1 MTYGAG
7 LLDYG
12 TPGADFT
19 PLIPRLSA
27 TYVSTRYNFLGN
39 GNDNVTAGL
48 SAKYLVS
55 MGKGND
61 LLTMTYTLTPSTPS
75 GTLYQAYGDEG
86 NDTMLGGP
94 GRDVFIGGSGND
106 LLRGGLGMDVL
117 IGDCTNVSLS
127 RYPWENLYR
136 DPPSRGGPLL
146 DGKLGLLWGPQLFQ
160 GNDTLYGDAGRD
172 FLSGSGA
179 ADQMYGGADGDY
191 FHVTPTW
198 TGWRLPWTP
207 VQIHDWE
214 ASDKLVFFEGS
225 PYGDLSLSARLSYER
240 AGLDLEVHYDLDG
253 EGSAFQPLKIA
264 TLRNTAQDALTAD
277 QVVGLVPDRYDF
289 ISPLMV
295 KVASIF
301 SDTIDF
307 DASQHGAPLYL
318 LGGNDFVRVIS
329 TSAGAWVDGGLDD
342 DTLEGGDG
350 ADVLRGGPGR
360 DSILGGPG
368 NDRIFGGDGG
378 AGLLGGSLQVLGF
391 WVSADTVDG
400 GDGDD
405 LIHVDG
411 GESQLWGGGGSNLF
425 VILDHRWGMVT
436 IHDFDVELD
445 SLILDELSWP
455 QAGLSFEPWEG
466 GTRLLI
472 DLDSDG
478 SAWAPSPIVFL
489 PEVAIDGLDDL
500 CVIGLSTHMHRIDHG
515 SGIDGVG
522 PTWVGT
528 REGEAVAGT
537 DYGGATINL
546 FDGHDSFD
554 GSGTVGP
561 LVIYGGRGND
571 TLTGGQASDFI
582 AGGSGSDTIFG
593 GPGDDVLIGDG
604 RDPEL
609 DPFAP
614 LTAPG
619 FGGSADRI
627 EGGAGNDF
635 IVGGA
640 GPDTLVGGA
649 GADVFMYVH
658 ESDFGDIIEDFQ
670 LGPGGDTIVLEN
682 LIRPTSIPSPIAY
695 LSATQVGPDTHVF
708 VDPDGN
714 GTGTMQPM
722 LLAVLRNLSVSASQ
736 LASQVLIGEP
746 WAPNTAPLAIDRQL
760 AMLEDTKSEGIL
772 SAATDAEGDPVTFAQ
787 VTPPAHGI
795 AIVGANGSYRYL
807 PDPDF
812 HGTDS
817 FTFSVSD
824 HRGGTS
830 TYTATIV
837 VKDVADTIDG
847 ADGDDLLVDDTD
859 GAALI
864 RGFAGHDTLEGGS
877 GDDTL
882 DGGDGND
889 VLDGG
894 AGDDVIYGG
903 AGRDLAIYHGPR
915 AQYATGSN
923 AGVIQVIAHV
933 GDEGSDTLHG
943 VDRVGFADMTLG
955 FDGSAQTVALILG
968 AVFGPAAVSNRDYAG
983 IGLAL
988 LDGGMAE
995 LPLMQLALEA
1005 RLGPGFDNATMI
1017 VLIYQNLLG
1026 ISPSAGDI
1034 AFWSA
1039 EIDAGRY
1046 TQASLALFAAQLEI
1060 NADNVGLAGILQN
1073 GLEHH

>member
-1 MTYGAG
+1 MTYPAG
-7 LLDYG
+7 LFDYG
-12 TPGADFT
+12 TLGPDFT
-19 PLIPRLSA
+19 PLIPRLSL
-27 TYVSTRYNFLGN
+27 TYASTRYNFLGN

-48 SAKYLVS
+48 SSKYMVS

-75 GTLYQAYGDEG
+75 GTLYQAYGDDG
-86 NDTMLGGP
+86 NDTLVGGP
-94 GRDVFIGGSGND
+94 GRDVMIGGSGND
-106 LLRGGLGMDVL
+106 LLRGGLSNDLLV
-117 IGDCTNVSLS
+117 GDCANVSLL

-146 DGKLGLLWGPQLFQ
+146 DGKLGLLWGPQSFQ
-160 GNDTLYGDAGRD
+160 GNDTLQGEGGRD
-172 FLSGSGA
+172 FLSGGGGT
-179 ADQMYGGADGDY
+179 DQMYGGADGDY

-198 TGWRLPWTP
+198 TGWRLSWTP
-207 VQIHDWE
+207 VLIHDWE
-214 ASDKLVFFEGS
+214 ASDKLVFLEGS
-225 PYGDLSLSARLSYER
+225 PYGDFSLSARLSYER
-240 AGLDLEVHYDLDG
+240 IGADLKVRYDFDG
-253 EGSAFQPLKIA
+253 EGSAFQPLEIA

-301 SDTIDF
+301 PDTIQF
-307 DASQHGAPLYL
+307 DPAQHGAPLYL
-318 LGGNDFVRVIS
+318 LGGNDSVRVVV
-329 TSAGAWVDGGLDD
+329 TSPGAWVDGGLDD

-350 ADVLRGGPGR
+350 NDVLRGGPGR
-360 DSILGGPG
+360 DSISGGVG

-378 AGLLGGSLQVLGF
+378 ASLLAGSLLTLGF
-391 WVSADTVDG
+391 WVSADTIDG
-400 GDGDD
+400 GEGDD

-425 VILDHRWGMVT
+425 VILDHRWGTVT
-436 IHDFDVELD
+436 IHDFNVDLD
-445 SLILDELSWP
+445 SLILNELSSP
-455 QAGLSFEPWEG
+455 QASLSFEPWDG

-472 DLDSDG
+472 DLDSG
-478 SAWAPSPIVFL
+478 GNGWSPSPILFL
-489 PEVAIDGLDDL
+489 PNVVIDGLDDL
-500 CVIGLSTHMHRIDHG
+500 CIVGLSDHMHRIDHG

-522 PTWVGT
+522 PTWIGT
-528 REGEAVAGT
+528 RDGDAIADTG
-537 DYGGATINL
+537 YGGATINL

-554 GSGTVGP
+554 GTGTVGP

-593 GPGDDVLIGDG
+593 GPGDDLLIGDG

-640 GPDTLVGGA
+640 GADTLVGGA
-649 GADVFMYVH
+649 GSDVFLYAH
-658 ESDFGDIIEDFQ
+658 ESDFGDFIEDFQ
-670 LGPGGDTIVLEN
+670 VGPSGDTIVLEN
-682 LIRPTSIPSPIAY
+682 LIRPTSNPSPFAY
-695 LSATQVGPDTHVF
+695 LSTTQVGPHTHVF
-708 VDPDGN
+708 VDLDGN
-714 GTGTMQPM
+714 GTGTMQPV
-722 LLAVLRNLSVSASQ
+722 LLAVLRNLSVSAAQ

-746 WAPNTAPLAIDRQL
+746 WAPNTAPLALDRQL
-760 AMLEDTKSEGIL
+760 AVLEDTKSEGIL
-772 SAATDAEGDPVTFAQ
+772 TAATDAEGDPVTFLQ

-824 HRGGTS
+824 HRGGTNA
-830 TYTATIV
+830 YTATIV
-837 VKDVADTIDG
+837 VQDVVDTIDG
-847 ADGDDLLVDDTD
+847 TDGDDLLVDDTN

-864 RGFAGHDTLEGGS
+864 RGFDGHDTIEGGT

-882 DGGDGND
+882 EGGDGND

-894 AGDDVIYGG
+894 AGDDAIHGG
-903 AGRDLAIYHGPR
+903 AGRDLATYQGSR
-915 AQYATGSN
+915 AQYGTNATG
-923 AGVIQVIAHV
+923 GVINVIAHV
-933 GDEGSDTLHG
+933 GDEGSDTLHE
-943 VDRVGFADMTLG
+943 VERVGFSDMKLA
-955 FDGSAQTVALILG
+955 FDESAETVALILG
-968 AVFGPAAVSNRDYAG
+968 AVFGPDSVTNRDYAG

-988 LDGGMAE
+988 LDDGMAE

-1017 VLIYQNLLG
+1017 ALIYQNLLNV
-1026 ISPSAGDI
+1026 SPPAGET

-1039 EIDAGRY
+1039 EIDAGHY
-1046 TQASLALFAAQLEI
+1046 TQASLAMFAAQLQI

-1073 GLEHH
+1073 GLEYH